1 MSLADA
7 HSCHTLKPRR
17 FGKRL
22 TKIKQQKRMRGNLE
36 SCIGNLESFFKKKT
50 AESMRGMIAFATLTF
65 RAETNK
71 DIHTAPNTHTHAT
84 HVSSTRF
91 VQPSDLGY
99 GAGEEGC
106 RTGSVPDKKKISKV
120 SALVYLLYY
129 VWSHY
134 LQKGHLR
141 RLRAF
146 TSWCREKGYSSMR
159 VSADTGG
166 SNLVPV

>member
-36 SCIGNLESFFKKKT
+36 SCIGNLESFFKNKT
-50 AESMRGMIAFATLTF
+50 AESMRGMIAFSTLTF

-99 GAGEEGC
+99 SAGEEGC
-106 RTGSVPDKKKISKV
+106 RTGFVPDNEKNLKSQCPSIFTLLCVESLPTERTFAKV
-120 SALVYLLYY
+120 ACVYELVQRKRVQQYACECR
-129 VWSHY
+129 H
-134 LQKGHLR
+134 R
-141 RLRAF
+141 RI
-146 TSWCREKGYSSMR
+146 
-159 VSADTGG
+159 
-166 SNLVPV
+166 